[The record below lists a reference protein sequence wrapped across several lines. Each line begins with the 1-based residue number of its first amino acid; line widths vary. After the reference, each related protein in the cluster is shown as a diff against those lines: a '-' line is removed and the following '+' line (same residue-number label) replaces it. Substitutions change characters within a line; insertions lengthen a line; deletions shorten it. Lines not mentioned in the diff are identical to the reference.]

1 MHGVARA
8 VGAAHVGRAV
18 GLPMCEVRRCANGME
33 GYSSCGLR
41 PRNCAWVRQ
50 SALASTDGSQ
60 SFEPTGL
67 IRLAMAFDGDE
78 CCPTLRTPLNSPK
91 SMPQGGTASL
101 PGLDVEIV
109 DRWSPGGDAD
119 II

>member
-1 MHGVARA
+1 
-8 VGAAHVGRAV
+8 
-18 GLPMCEVRRCANGME
+18 MCEVRHCVNGME

-50 SALASTDGSQ
+50 SALASADGSQ

-78 CCPTLRTPLNSPK
+78 RCPTLRTQQPEVDTTRA
-91 SMPQGGTASL
+91 TASL
-101 PGLDVEIV
+101 PGLDIEIV
-109 DRWSPGGDAD
+109 HRWSLGGDAD